1 MVIGNGQQGNVLVA
15 LGLDC
20 LVKDVLVVDAR
31 FVQEGC
37 LLFVYIGCMDPER
50 RFKRVSENRWEEKG
64 QDGLCYSHIYI
75 YSHKKNAKKNDILLD
90 HRLSTME
97 LNLGT

>member
-37 LLFVYIGCMDPER
+37 LLLVYIDCKDPER

-75 YSHKKNAKKNDILLD
+75 HAQKMQKKNDILLD
-90 HRLSTME
+90 DRLSTME